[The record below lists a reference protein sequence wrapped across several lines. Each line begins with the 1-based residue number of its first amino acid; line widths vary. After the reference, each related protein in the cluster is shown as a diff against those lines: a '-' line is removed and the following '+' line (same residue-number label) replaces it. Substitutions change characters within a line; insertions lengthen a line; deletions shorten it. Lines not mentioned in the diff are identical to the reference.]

1 MIIIKKSL
9 KLIAKVLLSLSILP
23 FLILIRFLYPFLLVR
38 IGFLYVERIGHLF
51 ADLELYLSEKKLGIE
66 PQSIDIF
73 FLSGKPANSFA
84 IDLVKRNLNTVNGM
98 GFIID
103 LNNFI
108 PFSANHSYKP
118 YVIRTSSRDTS
129 GTLKKVIPQLK
140 FSEDENKKGEDFLKS
155 LGLKKDQKFVCF
167 TIRDNQYLK
176 NEFPDI
182 DFSYHS
188 YRDSDISKFY
198 PAFNYLLE
206 RGYAVFRMGKH
217 VSSEVKIDNPSFF
230 DYSKSDF
237 RSDFFDIWLMANCS
251 FTVSTGTGIDE
262 VANAF
267 RKPICY
273 VDFLPLLF
281 FNSYNPK
288 TLTTPKTLLNP
299 DTKKPVTLLEMIEKY
314 DDLEKF
320 QNGNLLYSQNTENE
334 IIDAIK
340 EIERKIDC
348 NWSLN
353 EDEIIIRNKFLK
365 LLMKWEKIH
374 IFHPRNFSNSG
385 NISFTYLKQREY
397 LLNE

>member
-1 MIIIKKSL
+1 MKRIRKSL
-9 KLIAKVLLSLSILP
+9 MSVIKALLSVVILP
-23 FLILIRFLYPFLLVR
+23 FLILIRLLSPFLLIRV
-38 IGFLYVERIGHLF
+38 GFLHIDRIGHLI

-66 PQSIDIF
+66 PNSIDIF

-84 IDLVKRNLNTVNGM
+84 IDLAKRNLNTINGM
-98 GFIID
+98 GFIIG
-103 LNNFI
+103 LNDFL
-108 PFSANHSYKP
+108 PLSRKHSYKP

-251 FTVSTGTGIDE
+251 FTVTTGTGIDE

-397 LLNE
+397 LFNE

>member
-1 MIIIKKSL
+1 MKIIIKSL
-9 KLIAKVLLSLSILP
+9 KFLIKVLLSIVILP
-23 FLILIRFLYPFLLVR
+23 FLILIRFLSFFLLIRV
-38 IGFLYVERIGHLF
+38 GFLYVERIGHLF

-66 PQSIDIF
+66 PNSIDIF

-84 IDLVKRNLNTVNGM
+84 IELAKRNLNTINGM
-98 GFIID
+98 GFIIG
-103 LNNFI
+103 LNDFL
-108 PFSANHSYKP
+108 PFSERHSYKP

-129 GTLKKVIPQLK
+129 GTLKKVVPQLK
-140 FSEDENKKGEDFLKS
+140 FSEDENKKGEDLLKS

-176 NEFPDI
+176 KEFPDT

-188 YRDSDISKFY
+188 YRDSEISKFY

-217 VSSEVKIDNPSFF
+217 VSSEVKIDNPTFF

-273 VDFLPLLF
+273 VNFLPLLF

>member
-1 MIIIKKSL
+1 MKIIIKSIKFLL
-9 KLIAKVLLSLSILP
+9 KAFLSFTILP
-23 FLILIRFLYPFLLVR
+23 FLILIRFLSFFLLIRV
-38 IGFLYVERIGHLF
+38 GFLYVDRIGHLI
-51 ADLELYLSEKKLGIE
+51 ADLELYLSEKKLEIE
-66 PQSIDIF
+66 PNSIDIF

-84 IDLVKRNLNTVNGM
+84 IDLAKRNLNTVNGL

-103 LNNFI
+103 LNNFL
-108 PFSANHSYKP
+108 PFSKKHSYKP
-118 YVIRTSSRDTS
+118 YIIRTSSRDTS
-129 GTLKKVIPQLK
+129 GTLKKVSPQLK
-140 FSEDENKKGEDFLKS
+140 FTADENKRGEDFLKS
-155 LGLKKDQKFVCF
+155 IGLKKDQKFVCF

-198 PAFNYLLE
+198 PSFNYLLE
-206 RGYAVFRMGKH
+206 KGYALFRMGKH

-230 DYSKSDF
+230 DYSISDF
-237 RSDFFDIWLMANCS
+237 RSDFLDIWLMANCS

-273 VDFLPLLF
+273 VNFLPLLL

-299 DTKKPVTLLEMIEKY
+299 DTKKPVTILEMIEEY

-320 QNGNLLYSQNTENE
+320 QNGDLLYVENTENE

-340 EIERKIDC
+340 EIERKIDS

-353 EDEIIIRNKFLK
+353 EEEMIIRNKILK
-365 LLMKWEKIH
+365 LLMKWENIH

>member
-23 FLILIRFLYPFLLVR
+23 FLILIRFLYPFLLIR

-198 PAFNYLLE
+198 PSFDYLLE

-251 FTVSTGTGIDE
+251 FTVTTGTGIDE

>member
-23 FLILIRFLYPFLLVR
+23 FLILIRFLYPFLLIR

-251 FTVSTGTGIDE
+251 FTVTTGTGIDE

>member
-1 MIIIKKSL
+1 MKRIRKSL
-9 KLIAKVLLSLSILP
+9 MSVMKALLSVVILP
-23 FLILIRFLYPFLLVR
+23 FLILIRLLSPFLLIRV
-38 IGFLYVERIGHLF
+38 GFLHIDRIGHLI

-66 PQSIDIF
+66 PNSIDIF

-84 IDLVKRNLNTVNGM
+84 IDLAKRNLNTINGM
-98 GFIID
+98 GFIIG
-103 LNNFI
+103 LNDFL
-108 PFSANHSYKP
+108 PFSGKHSYKP

-251 FTVSTGTGIDE
+251 FTVTTGTGIDE

-397 LLNE
+397 LFNE

>member
-1 MIIIKKSL
+1 MKIIIKSL
-9 KLIAKVLLSLSILP
+9 KFLIKVLLSIVILP
-23 FLILIRFLYPFLLVR
+23 FLILIRFLSFFLLIRV
-38 IGFLYVERIGHLF
+38 GFLYVERIGHLF

-66 PQSIDIF
+66 PNSIDIF

-84 IDLVKRNLNTVNGM
+84 IELAKRNLNTINGM
-98 GFIID
+98 GFIIG
-103 LNNFI
+103 LNDFL
-108 PFSANHSYKP
+108 PFSERHSYKP

-129 GTLKKVIPQLK
+129 GTLKKVVPQLK

-273 VDFLPLLF
+273 VNFLPLFL

-299 DTKKPVTLLEMIEKY
+299 DTHKPLSLKDIIMKY
-314 DDLEKF
+314 DHLEKF
-320 QNGNLLYSQNTENE
+320 HNRDLLFIENTENE

-340 EIERKIDC
+340 EIERKIDS

-353 EDEIIIRNKFLK
+353 DEEMVIRNKFLK
-365 LLMKWEKIH
+365 LLMKWENIYIYH
-374 IFHPRNFSNSG
+374 QRDFNNSG

-397 LLNE
+397 LFNE

>member
-1 MIIIKKSL
+1 MKIIIKSL
-9 KLIAKVLLSLSILP
+9 KFLIKALLSIVILP
-23 FLILIRFLYPFLLVR
+23 FLILIRFFSFFLLIRV
-38 IGFLYVERIGHLF
+38 GFLHVERIGHLF
-51 ADLELYLSEKKLGIE
+51 ADLELYLSEKKLGIG
-66 PQSIDIF
+66 PNSIDIF
-73 FLSGKPANSFA
+73 FLSGKPSNSFA
-84 IDLVKRNLNTVNGM
+84 IELAKRNLNTINGM

-103 LNNFI
+103 LNNFL
-108 PFSANHSYKP
+108 PFSAKHSYKP
-118 YVIRTSSRDTS
+118 HIIRTSSRDIT
-129 GTLKKVIPQLK
+129 GTLKKVNPQLK
-140 FSEDENKKGEDFLKS
+140 FSPDENKKGEDFLNS
-155 LGLKKDQKFVCF
+155 IGLKKDQKFVCF

-217 VSSEVKIDNPSFF
+217 VSSEVKIDNSSFF
-230 DYSKSDF
+230 DYSNSDF
-237 RSDFFDIWLMANCS
+237 RSDFLDIWLLANCS

-273 VDFLPLLF
+273 VNFLPLFL

-299 DTKKPVTLLEMIEKY
+299 DTHKPLSLKDIIMKY
-314 DDLEKF
+314 DHLEKF
-320 QNGNLLYSQNTENE
+320 HNRDLLFIENTENE

-340 EIERKIDC
+340 EIERKIDS

-353 EDEIIIRNKFLK
+353 DEEMVIRNKFLK
-365 LLMKWEKIH
+365 LLMKWENIY
-374 IFHPRNFSNSG
+374 IYHPKNFSNSG
-385 NISFTYLKQREY
+385 NVSFTYLKQREY
-397 LLNE
+397 LFDE